1 LNAFAPAVV
10 YCTGSAV
17 QISSSLIEMQSTT
30 PSIRQQQSLMKNNP
44 GQVNNDEPAQGSS
57 FGEL

>member
-1 LNAFAPAVV
+1 
-10 YCTGSAV
+10 
-17 QISSSLIEMQSTT
+17 MQSNT